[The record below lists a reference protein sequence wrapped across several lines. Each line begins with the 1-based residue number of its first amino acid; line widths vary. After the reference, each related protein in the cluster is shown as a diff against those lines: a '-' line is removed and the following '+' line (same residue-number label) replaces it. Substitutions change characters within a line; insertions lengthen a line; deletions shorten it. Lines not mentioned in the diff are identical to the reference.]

1 MTEDAVPTPAAPRDH
16 PFRMKARTLL
26 GKRWVRFTARLL
38 PLPILA
44 LAIWKTKPGHADL
57 SHASW
62 RLLAAALA
70 INFLVYLPLR
80 VLRWRVALTSPPA
93 LRQILFAMLEGFF
106 VGAAL
111 GFGTGDAV
119 RSMRL
124 RRQAGSFGRDFG
136 ATMAERA
143 AEIVALAILLALA
156 TAMGCTGS
164 WAYAVSAAGIVGYV
178 VVLAIG
184 KRLLP
189 SLERWPRLATILRAT
204 LAASTPKRA
213 TALTLL
219 VLTGWMTEVGIL
231 MLALAAF
238 GLPAQLGTALLILLG
253 VNLAI
258 AIPGPPVNLGTFEA
272 GVTAALIARGIASA
286 PALTFA
292 LSYHLLMAVPVI
304 LIGAIIFLFRGG
316 LRGN

>member
-1 MTEDAVPTPAAPRDH
+1 
-16 PFRMKARTLL
+16 MKVFLA
-26 GKRWVRFTARLL
+26 KRWVRALARLL

-44 LAIWKTKPGHADL
+44 LAIWKARPWNADL

-70 INFLVYLPLR
+70 INFLVYLPIR
-80 VLRWRVALTSPPA
+80 ALRWRVALSSPPPM
-93 LRQILFAMLEGFF
+93 RQILFAMLEGFF

-111 GFGTGDAV
+111 GFGSGDAV

-124 RRQAGSFGRDFG
+124 RRQAGSFARDFG

-156 TAMGCTGS
+156 A
-164 WAYAVSAAGIVGYV
+164 AAGSTGPWGYALSSAGIAGYIAL
-178 VVLAIG
+178 LAVG

-189 SLERWPRLATILRAT
+189 AIERWPRLATVLRAT
-204 LAASTPKRA
+204 LEASTPRRA
-213 TALTLL
+213 AGLTLL
-219 VLTGWMTEVGIL
+219 ALAGWMTEVIIL
-231 MLALAAF
+231 LVSLAAF
-238 GLPAQLGTALLILLG
+238 GLPAQFGSAFLVLLG

-258 AIPGPPVNLGTFEA
+258 TIPGPPVNLGTFEA
-272 GVTAALIARGIASA
+272 GVTAALMARGIGAT

-292 LSYHLLMAVPVI
+292 LSYHFLMAVPVI
-304 LIGAIIFLFRGG
+304 LVGASIFLFRGG
-316 LRGN
+316 SRGT

>member
-1 MTEDAVPTPAAPRDH
+1 MTEQAVPTRAAPD
-16 PFRMKARTLL
+16 PSLGSKARKLL
-26 GKRWVRFTARLL
+26 AKRWVRFGARLL

-44 LAIWKTKPGHADL
+44 LAIWKTKPGNVDL
-57 SHASW
+57 SHASG
-62 RLLAAALA
+62 RLVAAALA
-70 INFLVYLPLR
+70 INFLLYLPVR
-80 VLRWRVALTSPPA
+80 ALRWRLALTSPPA
-93 LRQILFAMLEGFF
+93 MRQIFFAMLEGFF

-124 RRQAGSFGRDFG
+124 RRQAGSFARDFG

-156 TAMGCTGS
+156 TAMGCTGR
-164 WAYAVSAAGIVGYV
+164 WAYALSAAGIAGYI

-189 SLERWPRLATILRAT
+189 ALEGWPRLATVLRAT

-213 TALTLL
+213 AGLTLL
-219 VLTGWMTEVGIL
+219 VLAGWMTEVVIL

-238 GLPAQLGTALLILLG
+238 GLPAHLSTALLILLG

-258 AIPGPPVNLGTFEA
+258 TIPGPPVNLGTFEA
-272 GVTAALIARGIASA
+272 GVTAALMASGIASA

-304 LIGAIIFLFRGG
+304 LVGATIYLFRGG
-316 LRGN
+316 MRGA